1 MGEAHDSNGG
11 EWSPQHELTYSWHAL
26 YVMAERLILP
36 EWVQRTVADPA
47 LRTSDPTDS
56 TVERFYRG
64 IPERE
69 HRVLR
74 VAVNTPSCAM
84 AGSERIL

>member
-1 MGEAHDSNGG
+1 M
-11 EWSPQHELTYSWHAL
+11 PQHELAYSWHAL

-36 EWVQRTVADPA
+36 EWVQRTVADPE

-56 TVERFYRG
+56 AVERFYRE

-74 VAVNTPSCAM
+74 VAVNTRVAPWRVVSVFFDRRM
-84 AGSERIL
+84 RGRL